1 MGLTCPYCGSKDT
14 IKRAWRKTKF
24 GRKQRYL
31 CKGCGRRFVQN
42 DGFVRMVYPK
52 EIIAEA
58 ISLYDRGLSFAKI
71 SEHFEEYKGIKPA
84 PSTIWSWV
92 QKYSKLLKD
101 CTDKEKPEIK
111 GPIHM
116 DEVIVKVKGKKA
128 YRWNAKDRK
137 TRFKFSGNLTRK
149 RSYDKGTKP
158 LFKQIKQRCYDQFI
172 RRKRM
177 GKPILFVSDKLGHYK
192 KGFNRYFSRIAELE
206 FGVAIANE
214 KHGREH
220 NNNPIER
227 DNEEVKE
234 RCSMMRGFKDLMAAK
249 AILDLHDV
257 VQNYVHATKIKGE
270 KTARTPAE
278 RAGIRLN
285 LGKQFRLLNLI
296 ALYFLSLALSLS
308 KIVRCLEKFCHY
320 CERSLQNGSTH
331 DVCWSIHVI

>member
-1 MGLTCPYCGSKDT
+1 MGIVCPYCGSKDT

-24 GRKQRYL
+24 GKKQRYL
-31 CKGCGRRFVQN
+31 CKSCGRRFIQN

-71 SEHFEEYKGIKPA
+71 SEHFEEYKGIKPS

-101 CTDKEKPEIK
+101 CTDRETPEIK

-149 RSYDKGTKP
+149 RSYDKGAKP

-172 RRKRM
+172 KRKRI

-192 KGFNRYFSRIAELE
+192 KGFNKYFSRIAKLE
-206 FGVAIANE
+206 FGVPIANE
-214 KHGREH
+214 KHGRKH

-234 RCSMMRGFKDLMAAK
+234 RYGIMRGFKNLMAAK

-257 VQNYVHATKIKGE
+257 VQNYVHANK
-270 KTARTPAE
+270 
-278 RAGIRLN
+278 N
-285 LGKQFRLLNLI
+285 
-296 ALYFLSLALSLS
+296 
-308 KIVRCLEKFCHY
+308 
-320 CERSLQNGSTH
+320 
-331 DVCWSIHVI
+331 